1 MPQSTVPANVPA
13 VPRKAKYF
21 KVHLSLWTNF
31 DPSSSTSA
39 QITSA
44 IEDGSGLV
52 TVIEVTESV
61 ERLEDI
67 NDVEVREHFVNLLA
81 VNRVLQNW
89 EYLPSKLKEKL
100 FSTLGLNEAA

>member
-1 MPQSTVPANVPA
+1 MNGDIEMPQSAATVPA

-21 KVHLSLWTNF
+21 KVHLGLWTNF
-31 DPSSSTSA
+31 DPSNITIA
-39 QITSA
+39 QIASA

-52 TVIEVTESV
+52 TVVEVTESV

-67 NDVEVREHFVNLLA
+67 NDLEVREHFVNLLA

-89 EYLPSKLKEKL
+89 EYLPSKLKE
-100 FSTLGLNEAA
+100 